1 MIYDII
7 NSGELLAR
15 MQGINN
21 WIEGNKDSIGNAN
34 MYEIM
39 SCMIARNNIRVL
51 EGKNDALDAEVER
64 MISLRSDSINE
75 FQTDVP
81 ESKPLF
87 DAVRGGLTGT
97 SREEM
102 EFMCKCQ
109 SVPFFINN
117 TRKRGFDGDITMPVE
132 VQASKAMPNFAHDNY
147 NEVMGMSMA
156 YNIASEDVKTAAYP
170 AVSWTVNNSVEA
182 LSTRIVVEPVAAS
195 GNSFKM

>member
-1 MIYDII
+1 MIYDIV
-7 NSGELLAR
+7 NSTELLAR

-51 EGKNDALDAEVER
+51 EGQNEALDAEVER
-64 MISLRSDSINE
+64 MISLRSDSISE

-81 ESKPLF
+81 ESKALF
-87 DAVRGGLTGT
+87 DAVRDGLTGN

-117 TRKRGFDGDITMPVE
+117 TRKRGFDGDITMPLE
-132 VQASKAMPNFAHDNY
+132 VQSSKALPGFDHDNF
-147 NEVMGMSMA
+147 NEVMGMAMA
-156 YNIASEDVKTAAYP
+156 YDVASDDVKANAYSVVKWTAD
-170 AVSWTVNNSVEA
+170 NSVDA
-182 LSTRIVVEPVAAS
+182 LKNAINITPMTDSD
-195 GNSFKM
+195 SFIK